1 MVCAFGKYVAPWC
14 RGAGLA
20 LASLFAVAC
29 QQVPES
35 TIATIDNTYDRLNAD
50 GRQINPTRTA
60 TGPMALC
67 VAGLIE
73 YAGLKPKL
81 LFHLEDVRDRTIPFG
96 TLQPSRFSD
105 GATFWFYQLTEDLGP
120 RISVVYD
127 PYQRS
132 RSLEIQPQPDQYLVR
147 LSGGTTEDNRVA
159 GAQAAKIA
167 AGLGVVDIRIG
178 NDKSYD
184 AVTVDLAYSVNN
196 QGMVSGAASATVLVE
211 RRSGE
216 ADVFVADTDAG
227 IGFAGTAVRVADN
240 GLHRGQRIA
249 FEFAA
254 LSIIAE
260 AYSVDLAR
268 CMGTPK
274 DVREEAYEKW
284 LEYRATSGPERI
296 QRMQYF
302 LKLEGFY
309 KGRIDGLWGPLS
321 RAAIAEFRR
330 SLGHAQAVDFRE
342 IDYIVLALRYD
353 ARDNEEDLP
362 VFPAD
367 EVLQYREYDLEV
379 ERRLREERLEQER
392 QQRRDDEGGDEDLA
406 E

>member
-1 MVCAFGKYVAPWC
+1 MASSFWKSVAPWC

-20 LASLFAVAC
+20 VASLFAVAC
-29 QQVPES
+29 EQVPES
-35 TIATIDNTYDRLNAD
+35 QFATIDNTYDRLNAD

-132 RSLEIQPQPDQYLVR
+132 RGLEVPPQPDQYLVR

-196 QGMVSGAASATVLVE
+196 QGTVSGAASATVLVE

-227 IGFAGTAVRVADN
+227 VGFAGTAVRVADN

-254 LSIIAE
+254 LSIISQ

-274 DVREEAYEKW
+274 EVRQAAYEKW
-284 LEYRATSGPERI
+284 LEYRAISGPERV

-309 KGRIDGLWGPLS
+309 PARIDGIWGPLS
-321 RAAIAEFRR
+321 RAALAEFRS
-330 SLGHAQAVDFRE
+330 SLGHVEATVFRE

-353 ARDNEEDLP
+353 ARDNDEELP
-362 VFPAD
+362 VFPAE

-379 ERRLREERLEQER
+379 ERRQRDEELEERLEE
-392 QQRRDDEGGDEDLA
+392 EGADADLA